1 MICCV
6 LVSVP
11 LQLAM
16 ATEIGD
22 WDFFLLYF
30 WRCGV
35 AEIEL
40 TRQHIETM
48 ADGRE
53 QWDCGDGSYGVTLG

>member
-16 ATEIGD
+16 ATEINWGLG
-22 WDFFLLYF
+22 FVFLLYF

-53 QWDCGDGSYGVTLG
+53 QWVCVAMAAMP